1 MFFKNILVL
10 LYISELKKSKVMKIN
25 FLKPFAGIFILLLT
39 ISCKVEPE
47 AIVYGKDQ
55 CSFCM
60 MNIVDKT
67 HAAQYVTKK
76 GKQFKFDAVECLVND
91 LSNKND
97 DELALI
103 LVANYANP
111 GEMIDAKS
119 ATYLISSGI
128 KSPMGA
134 NLSAMSTSEKAEEL
148 QQKFTGEI
156 YTWKTLKARLSDK

>member
-1 MFFKNILVL
+1 
-10 LYISELKKSKVMKIN
+10 MKYN
-25 FLKPFAGIFILLLT
+25 FLKPFIGIFILLLT

-47 AIVYGKDQ
+47 SIVYGKDQ

-91 LSNKND
+91 LREKNEED
-97 DELALI
+97 LSII
-103 LVANYANP
+103 LVSNYGNP
-111 GEMIDAKS
+111 GEMMDAKT
-119 ATYLISSGI
+119 ATYLISSAI

-134 NLSAMSTSEKAEEL
+134 NLSAVETLEKAIEL
-148 QQKFTGEI
+148 QQQFKGDI
-156 YTWKTLKARLSDK
+156 YAWEPLKKHFNNN

>member
-1 MFFKNILVL
+1 MN
-10 LYISELKKSKVMKIN
+10 LK
-25 FLKPFAGIFILLLT
+25 FLQPVIGIVFLLLT
-39 ISCKVEPE
+39 ISCKVEPA
-47 AIVYGKDQ
+47 AIDYGKDQ

-91 LSNKND
+91 LSEKNESD
-97 DELALI
+97 LAII

-111 GEMIDAKS
+111 GEMIEAKS
-119 ATYLISSGI
+119 AIYLISPGI

-134 NLSAMSTSEKAEEL
+134 NLSAMSTPDKADEL

-156 YTWKTLKARLSDK
+156 YTWETLKARLSDK